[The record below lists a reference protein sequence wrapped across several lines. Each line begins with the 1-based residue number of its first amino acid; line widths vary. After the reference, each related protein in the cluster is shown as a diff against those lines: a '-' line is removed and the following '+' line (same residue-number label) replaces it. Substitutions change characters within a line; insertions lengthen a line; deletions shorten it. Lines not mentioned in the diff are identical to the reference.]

1 MNIYSIYKVTNL
13 VNGKIYIGYD
23 SDWPTRISQHRGIYK
38 RTDYAFYYA
47 IRKYGWD
54 NFCWECIYQSKD
66 EYHTKNVMETYFIE
80 YYRSYVGF
88 DDCNGYNMTLGG
100 DGTSGYRYT
109 LEQLENRK
117 KFYLENFG
125 VDHVSKLPEVVQKR
139 KQTQVERYGFDH
151 YSKTEEHR
159 KKITQSNNERGSRP
173 IVLAAKR
180 LAKETGT
187 KMPKGINFRSDEFLA
202 NFINSLS

>member
-23 SDWPTRISQHRGIYK
+23 SDWPIRISQHRGTYK
-38 RTDYAFYYA
+38 RTNYAFYYA

-66 EYHTKNVMETYFIE
+66 EHHTKNVMETHFIE

-109 LEQLENRK
+109 LEQLEHRK

-125 VDHVSKLPEVVQKR
+125 VDSVSKLPEVVQKR
-139 KQTQVERYGFDH
+139 KQTQVELYGFEH

-173 IVLAAKR
+173 IVLEAKR

>member
-23 SDWPTRISQHRGIYK
+23 SDWPTRMSQHCGAYK
-38 RTDYAFYYA
+38 RSDYAFYAA

-54 NFCWECIYQSKD
+54 NFCWECVYQSKD
-66 EYHTKNVMETYFIE
+66 EHHTKNVMESYFIE
-80 YYRSYVGF
+80 HYRSYVGF

-100 DGTSGYRYT
+100 DGTSGYKHSS
-109 LEQLENRK
+109 EQKENK
-117 KFYLENFG
+117 KTYYIENYG
-125 VDHVSKLPEVVQKR
+125 VEHNSKIPEVVQKR
-139 KQTQVERYGFDH
+139 KETQIELYGFEH

-173 IVLAAKR
+173 IVLEAKR
-180 LAKETGT
+180 LAKETET
-187 KMPKGINFRSDEFLA
+187 KMPKGINFRSDEFLT